1 MIPKALIIG
10 SGVAGLT
17 CAYLLAR
24 QGWEIEIYKSSSRI
38 SPTLVLNDITCD
50 LLQDIWQLE
59 DKFWQNFY
67 VLNQRRIR
75 WGTEASVLNIG
86 QLSMVINGN
95 CLVKLLEER
104 LLQVYKQQVYLNES
118 PPKLDESTIFDFRH
132 DWVVDAGGR
141 KSVIAQNLGKG
152 KRHMFGHRCILSTE
166 VKLSKDSEQNACWM
180 ETVADGWMFLV
191 PLGERRALLQC
202 MVPIVREK
210 PSQMLM
216 HSLEGSQTIKSL
228 VDNFL
233 SSIAVFS
240 AFPQMLTSLCEH
252 QWIAVGD
259 AAISFDPI
267 SGDGTGYAIRGAIL
281 ATSVMNSIAF
291 QDLANNQYLHH
302 YTQRLHKTFVSH
314 LQQCLKYYSAAF
326 SSSIWKAET
335 KPIQDFLY
343 NNKYGFVATD
353 SFAYRLNKL
362 NLIPIKDNQA
372 TSM

>member
-1 MIPKALIIG
+1 MPKALIIG

-67 VLNQRRIR
+67 VLDRRRIR
-75 WGTEASVLNIG
+75 WGMEASVLNIE

-95 CLVKLLEER
+95 CLVKLLEKR
-104 LLQVYKQQVYLNES
+104 LLQVYKQGVYLNES
-118 PPKLDESTIFDFRH
+118 PPKLDQANIFDFGH

-141 KSVIAQNLGKG
+141 KSAIAQNLGKG
-152 KRHMFGHRCILSTE
+152 KRHMFGRRCILSTE
-166 VKLSKDSEQNACWM
+166 VKLSKGSHQTACWM

-191 PLGERRALLQC
+191 PLGEHRGLLQY
-202 MVPIVREK
+202 MVPIVREEA
-210 PSQMLM
+210 SQMLM
-216 HSLEGSQTIKSL
+216 HSVEASQTIKSL
-228 VDNFL
+228 VDSFL
-233 SSIAVFS
+233 SSIAVFP
-240 AFPQMLTSLCEH
+240 AFPQMLSSLCSH

-291 QDLANNQYLHH
+291 QNLANNQYLHH
-302 YTQRLHKTFVSH
+302 YTQRLQSTFVSH
-314 LQQCLKYYSAAF
+314 LKQCLKYYSAAF
-326 SSSIWKAET
+326 SSSTWKAET

-343 NNKYGFVATD
+343 NNRYEFVTTD
-353 SFAYRLNKL
+353 SFVYRLNKL
-362 NLIPIKDNQA
+362 NLVPVTDKSRNV
-372 TSM
+372 S